1 MTSKRGLHIMSSV
14 ASPDPAA
21 SPSGDAALIP
31 KTGLI
36 VPRAGKVGWVRWSI
50 GILLFFAVL
59 INYIDRSS
67 MSVAEHGM
75 QTEFGLTPGEMGI
88 ILGSFGWSYALM
100 QIPMGMLLDKIG
112 IKWVMRAATTLWAIS
127 CFLTAMVSG
136 MGLLL
141 IARLILGF
149 AEAPIFPGAMKVTGY
164 WFPRSERGL
173 ATVIFDS
180 GQRLSN
186 VIGFPIVGAAVAVF
200 GWRGAFITIGVLS
213 VIYTIVFFIRY
224 RDPKEMNRRGK
235 LGDAELDH
243 ILSGGAQHEDA
254 PRPNPFANLGYI
266 LRQRKVWGMSLGLGC
281 AGYVQWMLLTWL
293 PGFLQSQMH
302 MNVANSGLVTAVP
315 WLVAVIVQYLLPG
328 FWLDRLIRNGKSST
342 LVRRVFITA
351 GMILAIAIVGT
362 AFTHDLIWSLVWITL
377 GTTGITIAFSVTNS
391 LPALIAPEGAVG
403 ATGAVMNT
411 VNNIIGTTAPIV
423 TGFIVQFTGSFAWA
437 FITAGIMLVIGLFF
451 YIVVLG
457 RIEQIPTPEERA
469 AARAAGL
476 KV

>member
-1 MTSKRGLHIMSSV
+1 M
-14 ASPDPAA
+14 
-21 SPSGDAALIP
+21 
-31 KTGLI
+31 
-36 VPRAGKVGWVRWSI
+36 VRWSI

-67 MSVAEHGM
+67 MSVAEGHM
-75 QTEFGLTPGEMGI
+75 RAEFGMTEGQIGI

-112 IKWVMRAATTLWAIS
+112 IKWVMRAATFLWAVS
-127 CFLTAMVSG
+127 CFLTAMISG

-149 AEAPIFPGAMKVTGY
+149 AEAPIFPGAMKVTSY
-164 WFPRSERGL
+164 WFPRTERGM

-186 VIGFPIVGAAVAVF
+186 VIGFPLVGAAVAFF

-213 VIYTIVFFIRY
+213 LIYMVVFFFRY

-235 LGDAELDH
+235 LSDAELNH
-243 ILSGGAQHEDA
+243 ILDGGAQHEDA
-254 PRPNPFANLGYI
+254 PKPNPLANLGYI

-293 PGFLQSQMH
+293 PGFLQAEMH
-302 MNVANSGLVTAVP
+302 MDVAKSGLVTAIP
-315 WLVAVIVQYLLPG
+315 WLFAVVIQYLLPG

-342 LVRRVFITA
+342 IVRRAFIIG
-351 GMILAIAIVGT
+351 GMLLAITIVGT
-362 AFTHDLIWSLVWITL
+362 AFTHDLVWSLIWITL

-403 ATGAVMNT
+403 STGAVMNT
-411 VNNIIGTTAPIV
+411 VNNLIGTTAPIV
-423 TGFIVQFTGSFAWA
+423 TGFIVQFTGSFAVA
-437 FITAGIMLVIGLFF
+437 FIVAGVMLVIGVFF
-451 YIVVLG
+451 FTVVLG
-457 RIEQIPTPEERA
+457 RIEQIPTAEEA
-469 AARAAGL
+469 AAAKAAGL
-476 KV
+476 KA

>member
-1 MTSKRGLHIMSSV
+1 MSDNQRAVDQNSATTPLPV
-14 ASPDPAA
+14 NIA
-21 SPSGDAALIP
+21 
-31 KTGLI
+31 
-36 VPRAGKVGWVRWSI
+36 RAGKKGWVRWSI

-67 MSVAEHGM
+67 MSVAEHEM
-75 QTEFGLTPGEMGI
+75 RMEFGLTEGQIGI
-88 ILGSFGWSYALM
+88 ILGSFGWTYAIM

-112 IKWVMRAATTLWAIS
+112 IKWVMRVATTLWAIS
-127 CFLTAMVSG
+127 CFLTAAVSG

-141 IARLILGF
+141 VARLILGL
-149 AEAPIFPGAMKVTGY
+149 AEAPIFPGAMKTTGY
-164 WFPRSERGL
+164 WFPRSERGM

-186 VIGFPIVGAAVAVF
+186 VIGFPIVGAAVAMF

-213 VIYTIVFFIRY
+213 LIYTAVFFIRY
-224 RDPKEMNRRGK
+224 RDPKEMNRKGK
-235 LGDAELDH
+235 LSDAELEH
-243 ILSGGAQHEDA
+243 IVSGGAQDEDA
-254 PRPNPFANLGYI
+254 PKPNPLNNLGYI

-302 MNVANSGLVTAVP
+302 MDVAKSGLVTAVP
-315 WLVAVIVQYLLPG
+315 WLFAVIVQYALPG
-328 FWLDRLIRNGKSST
+328 WWLDRLIKNGKSST
-342 LVRRVFITA
+342 TVRRVFIIG
-351 GMILAIAIVGT
+351 GMLLAITIAGT
-362 AFTHDLIWSLVWITL
+362 AFTTDLFWSLVWITL

-423 TGFIVQFTGSFAWA
+423 TGFIVQFTGSFAMA
-437 FITAGIMLVIGLFF
+437 FVVAGVMLVIGIIF
-451 YIVVLG
+451 YTVVLG
-457 RIEQIPTPEERA
+457 RIEPIPPNPATLTEQA
-469 AARAAGL
+469 A
-476 KV
+476 

>member
-1 MTSKRGLHIMSSV
+1 MSSV
-14 ASPDPAA
+14 QDATEPSPGQKDLAP
-21 SPSGDAALIP
+21 PTGPDAQ
-31 KTGLI
+31 KHK
-36 VPRAGKVGWVRWSI
+36 KVGRVRWMV

-67 MSVAEHGM
+67 MSIAEHDM
-75 QTEFGLTPGEMGI
+75 RMEFGLTEGQIGI

-112 IKWVMRAATTLWAIS
+112 IKWVMRAATFLWAIS
-127 CFLTAMVSG
+127 CFLTAMISG

-141 IARLILGF
+141 IARLILGL
-149 AEAPIFPGAMKVTGY
+149 AEAPIFPGAMKTTSY
-164 WFPRSERGL
+164 WFPRSERGM

-186 VIGFPIVGAAVAVF
+186 VIGFPLVGAAVALF

-213 VIYTIVFFIRY
+213 LIYFLVFFVFY
-224 RDPKEMNRRGK
+224 RDPKAMNRKGR
-235 LGDAELDH
+235 LGDSELRH
-243 ILSGGAQHEDA
+243 ILDGGAQHEDA
-254 PRPNPFANLGYI
+254 PTPNPLANLGYI

-302 MNVANSGLVTAVP
+302 MDVAKSGLFTAIP
-315 WLVAVIVQYLLPG
+315 WLFAVIVQYLLPG
-328 FWLDRLIRNGKSST
+328 YLLDRMIRNGKSST
-342 LVRRVFITA
+342 AVRRIFIIG
-351 GMILAIAIVGT
+351 GMMLATTIIGT
-362 AFTHDLIWSLVWITL
+362 AFTTDLLWSLTWITL
-377 GTTGITIAFSVTNS
+377 GITGITITFSVTNS

-411 VNNIIGTTAPIV
+411 VNNLIGTTAPIV

-437 FITAGIMLVIGLFF
+437 FIVAGIMLVIGIIF
-451 YIVVLG
+451 YTVVLG
-457 RIEQIPTPEERA
+457 RIEQIPTAEERA
-469 AARAAGL
+469 AVKA
-476 KV
+476 

>member
-1 MTSKRGLHIMSSV
+1 M
-14 ASPDPAA
+14 
-21 SPSGDAALIP
+21 
-31 KTGLI
+31 I
-36 VPRAGKVGWVRWSI
+36 VPRAGKIGWVRWSI
-50 GILLFFAVL
+50 GFLLFFAVL

-67 MSVAEHGM
+67 MSVAEHDM
-75 QTEFGLTPGEMGI
+75 RIEFGLTEGQIGI
-88 ILGSFGWSYALM
+88 ILGSFGWTYALM

-112 IKWVMRAATTLWAIS
+112 IKWVMRAATILWTIS
-127 CFLTAMVSG
+127 CFLTAAISG

-141 IARLILGF
+141 VARLILGF
-149 AEAPIFPGAMKVTGY
+149 AEAPIFPGAMKTTGY
-164 WFPRSERGL
+164 WFPRSERGM

-186 VIGFPIVGAAVAVF
+186 VIGFPIVGAAVALF

-213 VIYTIVFFIRY
+213 LLYTVVFFFRY

-235 LGDAELDH
+235 LSDAELNH
-243 ILSGGAQHEDA
+243 ILAGGAQHEDA
-254 PRPNPFANLGYI
+254 PKPNPLANLGYI

-302 MNVANSGLVTAVP
+302 MDVAKSGLITAVP
-315 WLVAVIVQYLLPG
+315 WLFAVIVQYALPG
-328 FWLDRLIRNGKSST
+328 YWLDRLIRHGRSST
-342 LVRRVFITA
+342 AVRRAFIIG
-351 GMILAIAIVGT
+351 GMLLATTIAGT
-362 AFTHDLIWSLVWITL
+362 AFTHDLFWSLVWITL

-391 LPALIAPEGAVG
+391 LPALIAPEGSVG

-437 FITAGIMLVIGLFF
+437 FIVAGIMLVIGIFF
-451 YIVVLG
+451 YTVVLG
-457 RIEQIPTPEERA
+457 RIEPIPSAEERA
-469 AARAAGL
+469 AIGASSRA
-476 KV
+476 

>member
-1 MTSKRGLHIMSSV
+1 MSDDTTATSGSAATAPTRGN
-14 ASPDPAA
+14 AA
-21 SPSGDAALIP
+21 S
-31 KTGLI
+31 
-36 VPRAGKVGWVRWSI
+36 RAGKIGWVRWSI
-50 GILLFFAVL
+50 GFLLFFAVL

-67 MSVAEHGM
+67 MSVAEHDM
-75 QTEFGLTPGEMGI
+75 RMEFGMTEGQIGI

-112 IKWVMRAATTLWAIS
+112 IKWVMRVATTLWAIS
-127 CFLTAMVSG
+127 CFLTAAISG

-141 IARLILGF
+141 VARLILGL
-149 AEAPIFPGAMKVTGY
+149 AEAPIFPGAMKVTSY
-164 WFPRSERGL
+164 WFPRNERGM

-213 VIYTIVFFIRY
+213 LIYTAVFFFRY
-224 RDPKEMNRRGK
+224 RDPKAMNRAGK
-235 LGDAELDH
+235 LSDGELDH

-254 PRPNPFANLGYI
+254 PRPNPLANLGYI

-302 MNVANSGLVTAVP
+302 MDVAKSGLVTAVP
-315 WLVAVIVQYLLPG
+315 WLVAVVVQYLLPG
-328 FWLDRLIRNGKSST
+328 FWLDRMIKNGKSST
-342 LVRRVFITA
+342 AVRRVFIIG
-351 GMILAIAIVGT
+351 GMVLAITIVGT
-362 AFTHDLIWSLVWITL
+362 AFTHDLFWSLVWITL

-411 VNNIIGTTAPIV
+411 VNNLIGTTAPIV
-423 TGFIVQFTGSFAWA
+423 TGFIVQLTGSFAWA
-437 FITAGIMLVIGLFF
+437 FIVAGIMLVIGVFF
-451 YIVVLG
+451 YVVVLG
-457 RIEQIPTPEERA
+457 RIEQIPTREEREAAPQA
-469 AARAAGL
+469 AA
-476 KV
+476 

>member
-1 MTSKRGLHIMSSV
+1 MSSV
-14 ASPDPAA
+14 PSPDPAP
-21 SPSGDAALIP
+21 SPSHNAAATIP
-31 KTGLI
+31 QTGTI
-36 VPRAGKVGWVRWSI
+36 VPRAGKIGWVRWSI
-50 GILLFFAVL
+50 GFLLFFAVL

-67 MSVAEHGM
+67 MSVAEHDM
-75 QTEFGLTPGEMGI
+75 RLEFGLTEGQIGI

-127 CFLTAMVSG
+127 CFLTAMISG

-141 IARLILGF
+141 VARLILGL
-149 AEAPIFPGAMKVTGY
+149 AEAPIFPGAMKVTSY

-200 GWRGAFITIGVLS
+200 GWRGAFITIGALS
-213 VIYTIVFFIRY
+213 LIYTAVFFFRY

-235 LGDAELDH
+235 LSDAELDH

-254 PRPNPFANLGYI
+254 PRPNPLANIGYI

-302 MNVANSGLVTAVP
+302 MDVAKSGLFTAIP
-315 WLVAVIVQYLLPG
+315 WLFAVIVQYLLPG

-342 LVRRVFITA
+342 TVRRVFIVS
-351 GMILAIAIVGT
+351 GMLLATTIVGT
-362 AFTHDLIWSLVWITL
+362 AFTQDLFWSLVWITL

-423 TGFIVQFTGSFAWA
+423 TGFIVQLTGSFAWA
-437 FITAGIMLVIGLFF
+437 FLVAGIMLVVGLFF

-457 RIEQIPTPEERA
+457 RIEQIPTAAERA
-469 AARAAGL
+469 EAVGVKA
-476 KV
+476 

>member
-1 MTSKRGLHIMSSV
+1 
-14 ASPDPAA
+14 
-21 SPSGDAALIP
+21 LI
-31 KTGLI
+31 I
-36 VPRAGKVGWVRWSI
+36 PRPGKIGMVRWGI
-50 GILLFFAVL
+50 GFLLFFAVL

-67 MSVAEHGM
+67 MSLAQGHM
-75 QTEFGLTPGEMGI
+75 RQEFGMTEGQIGI

-112 IKWVMRAATTLWAIS
+112 IKWVMRVATTLWAIS
-127 CFLTAMVSG
+127 CFLTAAISG

-141 IARLILGF
+141 VARLILGL
-149 AEAPIFPGAMKVTGY
+149 AEAPIFPGAMKTTGY
-164 WFPRSERGL
+164 WFPRSERGM

-186 VIGFPIVGAAVAVF
+186 VIGFPIVGAAVALF

-213 VIYTIVFFIRY
+213 LIYTVVFFFRY
-224 RDPKEMNRRGK
+224 RDPKEMNRKGK
-235 LGDAELDH
+235 LSDAELDH

-254 PRPNPFANLGYI
+254 PKPNPLANLGYI

-302 MNVANSGLVTAVP
+302 MDVAKSGLVTAVP
-315 WLVAVIVQYLLPG
+315 WLIAVIVQYLLPG
-328 FWLDRLIRNGKSST
+328 FFLDRLIKNGRSST
-342 LVRRVFITA
+342 AVRRVFIIG
-351 GMILAIAIVGT
+351 GMLLATTIAGT
-362 AFTHDLIWSLVWITL
+362 AFTHDLFWSLLWITL

-437 FITAGIMLVIGLFF
+437 FAVAGIMLVIGIFF
-451 YIVVLG
+451 YTVVLG
-457 RIEQIPTPEERA
+457 RIEPIPSPEEHA
-469 AARAAGL
+469 ATAAL
-476 KV
+476 AE

>member
-1 MTSKRGLHIMSSV
+1 MSSP
-14 ASPDPAA
+14 STPDPAA
-21 SPSGDAALIP
+21 SATGSGTQIP
-31 KTGLI
+31 RTGLI
-36 VPRAGKVGWVRWSI
+36 IPRPSKIGMVRWGI
-50 GILLFFAVL
+50 GFLLFFAVL

-67 MSVAEHGM
+67 MSVAEGHM
-75 QTEFGLTPGEMGI
+75 RQEFGMTEGQIGI

-112 IKWVMRAATTLWAIS
+112 IKWVMRVATTLWAIS
-127 CFLTAMVSG
+127 CFLTAAISG

-141 IARLILGF
+141 VARLILGL
-149 AEAPIFPGAMKVTGY
+149 AEAPIFPGAMKTTGY
-164 WFPRSERGL
+164 WFPRSERGM

-186 VIGFPIVGAAVAVF
+186 VIGFPIVGAAVALF

-213 VIYTIVFFIRY
+213 LVYTVVFFFRY
-224 RDPKEMNRRGK
+224 RDPKEMNRKGK
-235 LGDAELDH
+235 LSDAELDH

-254 PRPNPFANLGYI
+254 PKPNPLANLGYI

-302 MNVANSGLVTAVP
+302 MDVAKSGLVTAVP
-315 WLVAVIVQYLLPG
+315 WLIAVIVQYLLPG
-328 FWLDRLIRNGKSST
+328 FFLDRLIKNGRSST
-342 LVRRVFITA
+342 AVRRMFIIG
-351 GMILAIAIVGT
+351 GMLLATTIAGT
-362 AFTHDLIWSLVWITL
+362 AFTHDLFWSLLWITL

-437 FITAGIMLVIGLFF
+437 FAVAGIMLVIGIFF
-451 YIVVLG
+451 YTVVLG
-457 RIEQIPTPEERA
+457 RIEPIPSPEEHA
-469 AARAAGL
+469 AKAAL
-476 KV
+476 AE